1 MSTETPPT
9 PPPDEERLRLLMR
22 RYQAGDLDAFDEI
35 YAMTLPMVRGHL
47 AALSIDRGATLDL
60 VQDVYL
66 QAHRSRH
73 TYDDRRPVRPWL
85 AGIARH
91 VWLMARR
98 SYARRRA
105 PEVAGLDEAVDLSL
119 DPELE
124 GLADR
129 VTLARA
135 LASVPADQR
144 EALVLHHLHGFSF
157 RDVSRVTGVTE
168 GAARIRASRGMRL
181 LREVLAAG
189 GRRG

>member
-1 MSTETPPT
+1 
-9 PPPDEERLRLLMR
+9 
-22 RYQAGDLDAFDEI
+22 
-35 YAMTLPMVRGHL
+35 
-47 AALSIDRGATLDL
+47 
-60 VQDVYL
+60 
-66 QAHRSRH
+66 
-73 TYDDRRPVRPWL
+73 
-85 AGIARH
+85 
-91 VWLMARR
+91 
-98 SYARRRA
+98 
-105 PEVAGLDEAVDLSL
+105 VDLSL